1 MGGGGFGCGQDRAM
15 TRISKSNIGA
25 AASVGGVGGSG
36 AGPSTGALAGA
47 MMASLAAKVAQNIG
61 GAFNLPGTGASPW
74 HGNSNDPYEIAELVD
89 SLKGEVQGSPADAGE
104 LSRALH
110 AFVQESAALFAARPE
125 SGSLQQLQNAVA
137 QMSVN
142 GGTPTF
148 AALAQKIDRA
158 TQAIGGGA

>member
-1 MGGGGFGCGQDRAM
+1 M
-15 TRISKSNIGA
+15 TKVNTGNIGA
-25 AASVGGVGGSG
+25 TTSVGSASGS
-36 AGPSTGALAGA
+36 AGQTAGALAGA

-74 HGNSNDPYEIAELVD
+74 QGNSNDPYEIAQLVD

-142 GGTPTF
+142 GGTPTLS
-148 AALAQKIDRA
+148 ALTQKIDGA
-158 TQAIGGGA
+158 TQIIGAGAR